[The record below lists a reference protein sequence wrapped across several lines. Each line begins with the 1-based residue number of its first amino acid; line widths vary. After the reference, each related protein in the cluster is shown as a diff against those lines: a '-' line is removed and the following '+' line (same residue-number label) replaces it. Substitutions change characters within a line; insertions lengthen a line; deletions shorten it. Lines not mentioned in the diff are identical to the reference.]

1 MSPNRRAAESGIP
14 LRTLGVI
21 VAVCAV
27 IATVLIVTR
36 GGDDDASAASSPA
49 GVAAPGGYGQ
59 NAGAGYG
66 HSSGVGHATGAEDDG
81 TTDDGAADDGAAD
94 DGAADDAGSAQAGPQ
109 PVTEVDKTFLVRV
122 RQAGLWEIPAGRL
135 AQTNAASEAVKRAG
149 LHLLD
154 GHSKLDQLVRE
165 DARILGVPLP
175 EEATAE
181 QQDWVKQLENARGAE
196 FDRLFANVLRS
207 SHGKIFATIAE
218 VRAATQ
224 NDLIRRHARQANQTV
239 LDHMEV
245 LEDTGLVDNDTLAEV
260 EKSVAPRQ

>member
-36 GGDDDASAASSPA
+36 GGGDDDASAAPSPA
-49 GVAAPGGYGQ
+49 GVVAPGGYGG

-66 HSSGVGHATGAEDDG
+66 HSSGVGHATGAEDEG
-81 TTDDGAADDGAAD
+81 TSN
-94 DGAADDAGSAQAGPQ
+94 DAGGTQAGPQ
-109 PVTEVDKTFLVRV
+109 PVTEVDRTFLVKV

-165 DARILGVPLP
+165 DAKILGVPLP
-175 EEATAE
+175 DEATAE
-181 QQDWVKQLENARGAE
+181 QQDWVRQLENARGAE

-245 LEDTGLVDNDTLAEV
+245 LEDTGLVDNATLAEV